1 MILTLAFWVC
11 VVLLVYVYVGYPL
24 LCWCLGSLL
33 RRDPRV
39 RVLADDDL
47 PRVSLVTV
55 AFNEARSIAATLENK
70 LSQDYP
76 GDRLE
81 ILVVSD
87 GSTDET
93 DSIVGTFAGR
103 GVRLVRQEPRAGKTS
118 GLNLIIP
125 KTSGVIVAFSDA
137 NSMWAPDAL
146 RHLVAP
152 FSDPQI
158 GYVTGRM
165 LYRAPDGSLSGEGC
179 SAYMRYENQL
189 RTWETRLGSIVGVDG
204 GIDAVRRELC
214 EPMRPDQLPDF
225 VLPLAV
231 RENGYRVVYAPRARL
246 HEDALESV
254 EDEFRMRVR
263 VALRAWCAL
272 KDKAALLNPFR
283 FGLFALQLASHKLL
297 RYLAPFF
304 QAGALVTALLLVE
317 SGGFWR
323 AVVIAQAMFYGL
335 AAAGHI
341 GRDHV
346 RSPLLAFPYYLT
358 LINVASL
365 VAFVSFLRGRKQ
377 VVWNPRT

>member
-11 VVLLVYVYVGYPL
+11 VALLVYVYAGYPL
-24 LCWCLGSLL
+24 LCWWLGSVL
-33 RRDPRV
+33 RRDPHIRA
-39 RVLADDDL
+39 LSDDEL
-47 PRVSLVTV
+47 PTVSIVTV
-55 AFNEARSIAATLENK
+55 AFNEAQSIAPAIENK
-70 LSQDYP
+70 LHQDYP
-76 GDRLE
+76 AERREL
-81 ILVVSD
+81 LVVSD
-87 GSTDET
+87 ASTDET
-93 DSIVGTFAGR
+93 DSIVEGFADR
-103 GVRLVRQEPRAGKTS
+103 GVRLIRQDPRAGKTS
-118 GLNLIIP
+118 GLNLAVP
-125 KTSGVIVAFSDA
+125 RTSGAIVAFADA

-152 FSDPQI
+152 FTDVDV

-189 RTWETRLGSIVGVDG
+189 RQWETRTGSIVGVDG
-204 GIDAVRRELC
+204 GIDAVRRELY
-214 EPMRPDQLPDF
+214 ETMRRDQLPDF

-231 RENGYRVVYAPRARL
+231 REKGRRVVYAPRARL
-246 HEDALESV
+246 HEDTLEAV
-254 EDEFRMRVR
+254 EDEFRMRMR

-283 FGLFALQLASHKLL
+283 FGLFAWQLASHKLL

-317 SGGFWR
+317 SSGFWR
-323 AVVIAQAMFYGL
+323 VVVALQAVFYAL
-335 AAAGHI
+335 ACAGHVLR
-341 GRDHV
+341 GRV
-346 RSPLLAFPYYLT
+346 SSPVVAFPYYLT

-365 VAFVSFLRGRKQ
+365 AAFVSFLRGRKQ

>member
-33 RRDPRV
+33 RRDPRG
-39 RVLADDDL
+39 RALADDDL
-47 PRVSLVTV
+47 PRVSIVTV
-55 AFNEARSIAATLENK
+55 AFNEAESIAATLENK

-76 GDRLE
+76 ADRLE

-93 DSIVGTFAGR
+93 DSIVGAFADR

-118 GLNLIIP
+118 GLNLVLP
-125 KTSGVIVAFSDA
+125 QTSGAIVAFADA

-146 RHLVAP
+146 RHLVEP
-152 FSDPQI
+152 LMDPQV

-165 LYRAPDGSLSGEGC
+165 LYRAPDGSLAGEGC

-189 RTWETRLGSIVGVDG
+189 RRWETRIGSIVGVDG
-204 GIDAVRRELC
+204 GIDAVRRELY

-231 RENGYRVVYAPRARL
+231 REKGFRVVYAPRARL
-246 HEDALESV
+246 HEDALQSV

-272 KDKAALLNPFR
+272 KDKAALLNPLR
-283 FGLFALQLASHKLL
+283 FGWFSWQLASHKLL

-304 QAGALVTALLLVE
+304 QAGALVTALLLLG

-323 AVVIAQAMFYGL
+323 LVVAAQAVFYAL
-335 AAAGHI
+335 VVAGHFWR
-341 GRDHV
+341 GRV
-346 RSPLLAFPYYLT
+346 RSPLVAFPYYLT
-358 LINVASL
+358 LINIASL
-365 VAFVSFLRGRKQ
+365 VAFVAFLQGKKQ